1 MSEEKIPTALADCI
15 LQDQAGADVRLGD
28 VWKDKPTILA
38 FVRHFGCVFCREQ
51 VTQLNRE
58 KEKIEGVGGQLVVVG
73 SGTPNFVQGFREQT
87 GFEGTVL
94 CDPKVASYKQAGMKR
109 GFFTVI
115 NPVVAARGLASMAR
129 GFRQG
134 RTQGDAYQE
143 GGVLVVRPPDQLVYK
158 QISESAGD
166 HPPAAEVIAA
176 LSAA

>member
-1 MSEEKIPTALADCI
+1 MTHEAIPAALADCI
-15 LQDQAGADVRLGD
+15 VQDQEGADVRLGD

-51 VTQLNRE
+51 VTELNRE
-58 KEKIEGVGGQLVVVG
+58 KAKIEGAGGQLVVVG
-73 SGTPNFVQGFREQT
+73 SGTPNFVRGFREQT
-87 GFEGTVL
+87 GFEGQVL
-94 CDPKVASYKQAGMKR
+94 CDPSVSTYREAGMKR

-134 RTQGDAYQE
+134 RVQGDPYQE
-143 GGVLVVRPPDQLVYK
+143 GGVLVVRPPGELVYK
-158 QISESAGD
+158 QVSKSAGD